1 MLQAS
6 TDQGDQDG
14 QSFAAVGDGDHRG
27 ANPPVCG
34 PHVAKLRTGAKTR
47 RDDPRTP
54 SDDPAKGMTGH
65 E

>member
-1 MLQAS
+1 MDNLSPLWAMMII
-6 TDQGDQDG
+6 GG
-14 QSFAAVGDGDHRG
+14 PILLFAALMW
-27 ANPPVCG
+27 
-34 PHVAKLRTGAKTR
+34 AKLRTGAKTR